1 MTRRLSKEER
11 ALWERVNRDTQVLTP
26 AAPPPAETPPL
37 DAPPSPPARA
47 PRAVPPRPVTAAPTP
62 APFTAP
68 APPPPTP
75 IDDHRPGR
83 VPGVDRRTAERL
95 RRGKML
101 IEARL
106 DLHGHT
112 LAGGQRA
119 VTAFVAQSFA
129 AGRRCVLII
138 TGKGNR
144 QADGRRAPGVL
155 KAALPGWLGEPPCAD
170 KVLTFSAAQPA
181 DGGGG
186 AYYLLLRR
194 RRAPDASRP

>member
-26 AAPPPAETPPL
+26 AAPPPPETASL
-37 DAPPSPPARA
+37 AAPPVR
-47 PRAVPPRPVTAAPTP
+47 
-62 APFTAP
+62 P
-68 APPPPTP
+68 APPPPSRRPLTP
-75 IDDHRPGR
+75 APTMTPAPTVDPPTPQPAGAHRPGR

-95 RRGKML
+95 RRGKMP

-112 LAGGQRA
+112 LAEGHRA

-155 KAALPGWLGEPPCAD
+155 KAALPDWLSDPPSAD

-186 AYYLLLRR
+186 AYYVLLRR
-194 RRAPDASRP
+194 RRAPDAGPA

>member
-26 AAPPPAETPPL
+26 AAPPPPETASL
-37 DAPPSPPARA
+37 TRRRVRPARA
-47 PRAVPPRPVTAAPTP
+47 TRAVGAASGDRGADPD
-62 APFTAP
+62 PFTAP

-75 IDDHRPGR
+75 TDDHRPGR

-95 RRGKML
+95 RRGKMP